1 MGRKLIMKLLLENW
15 REYLTES
22 TTEPTIQDALLAFML
37 NMKDHEKKRPADVK
51 ALSEEDLMRY
61 IETHN
66 LMIDNDELFNFI
78 RSLQ

>member
-1 MGRKLIMKLLLENW
+1 MKLLLENW

-51 ALSEEDLMRY
+51 ALNDKELWRY

>member
-1 MGRKLIMKLLLENW
+1 MKLLMENW
-15 REYLTES
+15 RMYLTES

-51 ALSEEDLMRY
+51 TLNDKELWRY